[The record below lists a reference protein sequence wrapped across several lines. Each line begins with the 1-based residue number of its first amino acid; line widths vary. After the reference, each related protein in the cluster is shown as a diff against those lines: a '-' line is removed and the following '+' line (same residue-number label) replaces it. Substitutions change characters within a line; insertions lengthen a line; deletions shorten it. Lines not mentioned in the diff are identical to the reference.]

1 MNILKER
8 DTWHK
13 FKKEVPPLSL
23 IEEIVNDAIEYA
35 PVKNNVYCFKAKV
48 FGPEYHE
55 EKLELFTHTMCV
67 NQPFASAETNKLFQR
82 IRQEHKE
89 SPSEEVKK
97 LSIEHIK
104 KNNDEQ
110 HRKSGRVINGVP
122 SYALIQFNQQALAPY
137 LIRFEIAEPYMPNH
151 DVIKRYGKDYGH
163 ENFERPLIGLSMYA
177 YCISLVAQSK
187 GLNSGFLGCITHP
200 NYYTALLENK
210 NASKFPFF
218 LGLGYGDHKETAKKQ
233 KPKLEQ
239 VVNFA

>member
-1 MNILKER
+1 MSILKER

-23 IEEIVNDAIEYA
+23 IEEIVNDAIEYT
-35 PVKNNVYCFKAKV
+35 PVKNDVYSFKAKV

-55 EKLELFTHTMCV
+55 EKLELFTHTMCI
-67 NQPFASAETNKLFQR
+67 NPMFASSETNKLFQR

-104 KNNDEQ
+104 KNNDAQ
-110 HRKSGRVINGVP
+110 HRKSGRVVNGVP
-122 SYALIQFNQQALAPY
+122 SYAMIQFNQQALAPY
-137 LIRFEIAEPYMPNH
+137 LIRFEITERYMPNQ
-151 DVIKRYGKDYGH
+151 DVVKRFGETSSHIEFD
-163 ENFERPLIGLSMYA
+163 RPLIGLSMYA

-187 GLNSGFLGCITHP
+187 GLNSGFLGCISHP
-200 NYYTALLENK
+200 RYYTALLENH
-210 NASKFPFF
+210 NASVFPFF
-218 LGLGYGDHKETAKKQ
+218 LGLGYGDHKKIGLKN

>member
-23 IEEIVNDAIEYA
+23 IEEIVNDAIEYT
-35 PVKNNVYCFKAKV
+35 PVKNDVYCFKAKV

-55 EKLELFTHTMCV
+55 EKLELFTHTMCINKGLV
-67 NQPFASAETNKLFQR
+67 SFETNELFQR
-82 IRQEHKE
+82 LQQEHKE

-110 HRKSGRVINGVP
+110 HRKSGIVINGVP

-137 LIRFEIAEPYMPNH
+137 LIRFEITERYMSTSNH
-151 DVIKRYGKDYGH
+151 VQRFGETSSHIEFD
-163 ENFERPLIGLSMYA
+163 RPLIGLSMYA

-187 GLNSGFLGCITHP
+187 GLNSGFLGCINTP
-200 NYYTALLENK
+200 NYYTALLENN

-218 LGLGYGDHKETAKKQ
+218 LGLGYGDHKKIGLKK

-239 VVNFA
+239 VVEFA